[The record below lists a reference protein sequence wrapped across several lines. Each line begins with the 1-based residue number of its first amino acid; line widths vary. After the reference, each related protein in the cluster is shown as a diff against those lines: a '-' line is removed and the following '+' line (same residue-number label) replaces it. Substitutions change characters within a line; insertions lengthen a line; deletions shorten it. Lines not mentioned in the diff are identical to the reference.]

1 MARRGSDKRA
11 GRGAG
16 APCGNVVRLDP
27 AVGLALDVLLRAA
40 SLPQPRPRCESAERR
55 GSAGWGTRPLHPTRP
70 QVLAG
75 AQLGWGTRP
84 L

>member
-1 MARRGSDKRA
+1 
-11 GRGAG
+11 
-16 APCGNVVRLDP
+16 VVRLDP
-27 AVGLALDVLLRAA
+27 AVGLALDALAPTDAVGAPDWAAVLLRAA